1 MISHFAGNPH
11 GPSLSL
17 PVFSCAPDAAGAVAG
32 AAGVVVAGAVVETGA
47 TPFVSFVRSVNTLS
61 FFSALPSSHAC
72 ALATAS

>member
-17 PVFSCAPDAAGAVAG
+17 LVFSCAPDAAGVVAG
-32 AAGVVVAGAVVETGA
+32 AAVVVAGAA
-47 TPFVSFVRSVNTLS
+47 APPFVSFVRSVNTLS